1 MYGIEGLLAGR
12 TLTDRYLIR
21 EVIGR
26 GGMGAVYRAH
36 DQRLGREVAV
46 KVVTVAA
53 PDPES
58 HARLRSRFQREAR
71 AAARLHHPN
80 IVSVYDFGTDPGLGL
95 DFLVME
101 LLRGE
106 DVASRLSRKGP
117 PPIGASI
124 QILQQAA
131 RGLAVGHRAGLIHR
145 DVKPGNLF
153 LEPGDGD
160 GEFRV
165 KVLDFGIAEIATAGD
180 ATLTHLTVIGRS
192 PFSPA
197 FASPEQLRGEARLS
211 PATDVF
217 SLGAVGYYLVTGHRA
232 FTEVDPREMVIEV
245 SRALAALP
253 ARAASA
259 PPALLDVIRRS
270 LAPHPDDR
278 FPDAGAFA
286 AALDDLRG
294 TGDRSDPRPRA
305 VPVRPPAEPAPRPSR
320 EPTGGDGTRLLEL
333 ADPPRRF
340 PVGLATAGAA
350 SGERRAVREQSNG
363 SRPLPDDP
371 RRVSPELEALLR
383 RPAPVQQQP
392 PRQSPEAATRG
403 WVTRALRAVGSFLL
417 TTAAIALFLAAWAG
431 VVGGLRAG
439 DLQMVYAAAVASV
452 VCTPLAIHRVLRR
465 RGSYRLALLGSIIGS
480 IASVYL
486 LSGEEGMRA
495 VLATMFISQI
505 LLSWG
510 AELLSRRDDPSAAV
524 QLPIG

>member
-80 IVSVYDFGTDPGLGL
+80 IVSVYDFGTDPDLGL

-217 SLGAVGYYLVTGHRA
+217 SLGAVGYFLVTGHRA

-253 ARAASA
+253 TRAGSA

-278 FPDAGAFA
+278 FVDAGAFA

-294 TGDRSDPRPRA
+294 TGDRSDPRPRQET
-305 VPVRPPAEPAPRPSR
+305 VRTRAEPAPRGQPQ
-320 EPTGGDGTRLLEL
+320 PTGDEGTRLLEV
-333 ADPPRRF
+333 ADRPRRF
-340 PVGLATAGAA
+340 PAELATAGAA

-363 SRPLPDDP
+363 ARPLPDDR

-383 RPAPVQQQP
+383 RPAPLQQP
-392 PRQSPEAATRG
+392 ARQAPEAAPRG
-403 WVTRALRAVGSFLL
+403 WLGRALRALGSFLL
-417 TTAAIALFLAAWAG
+417 TTAALALFVASWAG
-431 VVGGLRAG
+431 VVAGLRAG
-439 DLQMVYAAAVASV
+439 DLEMVYAAAVASV

-524 QLPIG
+524 QLPFG